1 MIYLIFCRLEDERRE
16 GGIEISMLAI
26 GFSALAVMNAE
37 ALIHMEPQVIWGDP
51 YTELREIGSYLDD
64 NTEEGS
70 SIYIVD
76 TEGRFGYMQTY
87 YSHDG
92 RWIDPESNL
101 SSNENVAG
109 DPDAFSARVQ
119 YAMEHYDYIWIA
131 SADEEQKEILRAFLP
146 EKSTKPLFSC

>member
-1 MIYLIFCRLEDERRE
+1 
-16 GGIEISMLAI
+16 
-26 GFSALAVMNAE
+26 
-37 ALIHMEPQVIWGDP
+37 
-51 YTELREIGSYLDD
+51 
-64 NTEEGS
+64 
-70 SIYIVD
+70 
-76 TEGRFGYMQTY
+76 MQTY

-119 YAMEHYDYIWIA
+119 YAMDHYAYICIA

-146 EKSTKPLFSC
+146 EKELRDGTLIALGSK